1 MIASVRPDDDEVER
15 AVAKFDRPCLGLLA
29 TREELVAWAEMG
41 TVGPDPIGCELA
53 IRRMIP
59 TKHDPLVRSI
69 ASVFA
74 RKNRARYRCL
84 DDDDF
89 FSAGRVGL
97 CSAARH
103 FDVRRGIKFST
114 YATWCIRRSILEVLS
129 KGDYCRDRRDV
140 RPREPRLVPDG
151 AVVARLL
158 GSVPEGRDRA
168 IVVAHFGLDGTPPLT
183 LARIAA
189 DRRMDRRTVSRKVRG
204 VLARL
209 RAEAGTMGLA
219 FDDCFE
225 EAS

>member
-15 AVAKFDRPCLGLLA
+15 AVAKFDRPCLGLRA
-29 TREELVAWAEMG
+29 TREELMAWAEMG

-59 TKHDPLVRSI
+59 TKHDPLVKSI
-69 ASVFA
+69 ASEFA
-74 RKNRARYRCL
+74 RRNRARYRCL
-84 DDDDF
+84 DDADF
-89 FSAGRVGL
+89 FGAGRVGL
-97 CSAARH
+97 WNAARH
-103 FDVRRGIKFST
+103 FDPGRGLKFGT
-114 YATWCIRRSILEVLS
+114 FATWCIRTTILQLMC
-129 KGDYCRDRRDV
+129 KGDYCGDRRPV
-140 RPREPRLVPDG
+140 ASRKPRLVPDG

-168 IVVAHFGLDGTPPLT
+168 IVVAHFGLDGTPPRT

-204 VLARL
+204 VLVRL
-209 RAEAGTMGLA
+209 RTEAEAMGLE